1 MRTIIA
7 GTDFTPS
14 SLNACL
20 YAAKLAKQLDCKL
33 TIFNLFDVP
42 VVHSN
47 SGLFFI
53 TFDSQKKISEE
64 RMNKFIKKICNSE
77 KGLHVE
83 PFLTT
88 GSFKIEL
95 ENFIAKHRVEAVV
108 MGLATRSKLTRYIYG
123 SHSTDIA
130 GKVNAPV
137 IIVPERYKKH
147 KLKTVLLSVDNNE
160 KLYHASLSELERFAS
175 DAKASIK
182 VLSVRTEDE
191 LFTPKQQELK
201 LNGAKVKLNTVK
213 SKDIETGVVNFCRKS
228 KADLVVVLSKRHSAL
243 YNLFAETHTKKMA
256 FASKVPV
263 MAIHD

>member
-1 MRTIIA
+1 MRTNIS

-64 RMNKFIKKICNSE
+64 RMNKFIKKISDSE

-83 PFLTT
+83 PFLTS

-95 ENFIAKHRVEAVV
+95 ENFISKHRVEAVV
-108 MGLATRSKLTRYIYG
+108 MGLATRSKLSRYIYG

-160 KLYHASLSELERFAS
+160 KLYHSSLGELERFVA

-182 VLSVRTEDE
+182 VLSVKTEDE
-191 LFTPKQQELK
+191 LFIPKQRELK
-201 LNGAKVKLNTVK
+201 LNGAVVKLNTIK

-243 YNLFAETHTKKMA
+243 YNFFAETHTKRMA